1 MNAKTNI
8 IKSFAVAVATLTAAV
23 CVAGEITVSDVA
35 FAQNSKR
42 DVVITYKLTGS
53 ESAVV
58 TVDILTN
65 GVSIG
70 EQNFTRLSG
79 AVNTV
84 VAPSA
89 TATNRIYWA
98 ATKDWPEHK
107 IDSGVTVKVS
117 ARALTNPPDYFVL
130 DLTTG
135 DRKYYNS
142 TNALPDGGLANDI
155 YKTTKLVMRR
165 IPAGGETFLFGWPP
179 DEQSYQANLAFPQH
193 NVSFNDDYYKAIY
206 EMTEG
211 QYATVW
217 PTDNR
222 GSSAGR
228 DSRLPVNL
236 MYYTKLRGTGKS
248 WPTDLHE
255 IADADKASCF
265 IGKIRGV
272 TGDAV
277 QFDLPTEAQWEYA
290 CRAGTTTMYYNN
302 ITWATR
308 GQLPKILWNQ
318 DWVSA
323 QQNVGLLIPNGFGL
337 YDMLGNVFEL
347 CLNVWGTGSGVS
359 DGSAAVEPVGP
370 SGTASSYR
378 TIRGGDVT
386 TAKAW
391 CSCSYRY
398 AASGGTS
405 DTKVG
410 FRLVCP
416 AVAR

>member
-1 MNAKTNI
+1 MNKLATTTLAAT
-8 IKSFAVAVATLTAAV
+8 FAAATSALAD
-23 CVAGEITVSDVA
+23 GGISVSDVT
-35 FAQNSKR
+35 FSQNDKR
-42 DVVITYKLTGS
+42 DVIITYNLTGT

-58 TVDILTN
+58 TIDVCTN

-70 EQNFTRLSG
+70 AENFTTLAG
-79 AVNTV
+79 DVNTI
-84 VAPSA
+84 VAPDA
-89 TATNRIYWA
+89 GAAKRIYWK

-107 IDSGVTVKVS
+107 IDASIVTVTVN
-117 ARALTNPPDYFVL
+117 AWALSNPPDYFVL
-130 DLTTG
+130 DLQTG
-135 DRKYYNS
+135 DRKYYAS

-165 IPAGGETFLFGWPP
+165 IPAGGETFLFGWPT

-193 NVSFNDDYYKAIY
+193 DVSFNNDYYMAIY

-211 QYATVW
+211 QYGTVW

-228 DSRLPVNL
+228 DSRLPVNQ

-255 IADADKASCF
+255 IADADRASCF
-265 IGKIRGV
+265 IGKIRDV

-308 GQLPKILWNQ
+308 GQLPNILWNQ

-347 CLNVWGTGSGVS
+347 CLNVWGTGNDVS

-370 SGTASSYR
+370 SGTAGSYR

-405 DTKVG
+405 NTKVG

-416 AVAR
+416 AIAR

>member
-1 MNAKTNI
+1 MKQKSNA
-8 IKSFAVAVATLTAAV
+8 IKSFAVAAATLTAAA
-23 CVAGEITVSDVA
+23 CFADEINVSDVTY
-35 FAQNSKR
+35 AQTANR
-42 DVVITYKLTGS
+42 HVVINYKLTGS

-58 TVDILTN
+58 TIDILTN

-70 EQNFTRLSG
+70 EQNFTSLKG
-79 AVNTV
+79 DVNTV
-84 VAPSA
+84 VVPDA
-89 TATNRIYWA
+89 TETKRIFWR
-98 ATKDWPEHK
+98 ATKDWPNHK

-130 DLTTG
+130 DLATG

-193 NVSFNDDYYKAIY
+193 DVSFNDDYYMAIY

-222 GSSAGR
+222 GSSVGR

-236 MYYTKLRGTGKS
+236 MYYQKLRGTGKS

-255 IADADKASCF
+255 IADADRASCF
-265 IGKIRGV
+265 IGKIRDV

-308 GQLPKILWNQ
+308 GQLPNILWNQ

-347 CLNVWGTGSGVS
+347 CLNVWATGSGVS
-359 DGSAAVEPVGP
+359 DGSPEVEPVGP

-398 AASGGTS
+398 AASGATS

>member
-1 MNAKTNI
+1 MNKLATTTLAAT
-8 IKSFAVAVATLTAAV
+8 FAAAT
-23 CVAGEITVSDVA
+23 SA
-35 FAQNSKR
+35 FADGGISVSNVSFSQNDKR
-42 DVVITYKLTGS
+42 DVIITYNLTGT

-58 TVDILTN
+58 TIDVCTN

-70 EQNFTRLSG
+70 AENFTTLAG
-79 AVNTV
+79 DVNTI
-84 VAPSA
+84 VAPDA
-89 TATNRIYWA
+89 GAAKRIYWK

-107 IDSGVTVKVS
+107 IDASIVTVTVN
-117 ARALTNPPDYFVL
+117 AWALSNPPDYFVL
-130 DLTTG
+130 DLQTG
-135 DRKYYNS
+135 DRKYYAS

-165 IPAGGETFLFGWPP
+165 IPAGGETFLFGWPT

-193 NVSFNDDYYKAIY
+193 DVSFNNDYYMAIY

-211 QYATVW
+211 QYGTVW

-228 DSRLPVNL
+228 DSRLPVNQ

-255 IADADKASCF
+255 IADADRASCF
-265 IGKIRGV
+265 IGKIRDV

-308 GQLPKILWNQ
+308 GQLPNILWNQ

-347 CLNVWGTGSGVS
+347 CVNVWGTGNGVS

-370 SGTASSYR
+370 SGTAGSYR

-416 AVAR
+416 AIAR